1 MGGCEGSGVDGF
13 SGLLVLDIFMEDN
26 NTQSII
32 EDANESTNIR
42 LAYEYTESV
51 YKARNEALDNLNGR
65 LGTFLGFGG
74 LLLRFAADLPGIK
87 TGCLTC
93 LILKAIVC
101 GFSAA
106 SIFVIATGLT
116 SNPRGILVKPRELMT
131 DYWYNESK
139 ERYRA
144 YITNT
149 WVEAIELFEKAA
161 IKKGKRLN
169 LAIWLLTLATIAFAL
184 DIIIASVFTG

>member
-1 MGGCEGSGVDGF
+1 MGGCEEPGVDGF

-32 EDANESTNIR
+32 EGTTESTNIN

-74 LLLRFAADLPGIK
+74 LLLRFAADLPGIN

-101 GFSAA
+101 GFS
-106 SIFVIATGLT
+106 
-116 SNPRGILVKPRELMT
+116 
-131 DYWYNESK
+131 NESD

-149 WVEAIELFEKAA
+149 WVEAIELFEEAA

-169 LAIWLLTLATIAFAL
+169 LSIWLLTLATIAFAL
-184 DIIIASVFTG
+184 DIIIASVFTGSIFHNN

>member
-1 MGGCEGSGVDGF
+1 MAND
-13 SGLLVLDIFMEDN
+13 

-32 EDANESTNIR
+32 EGITESTNIS

-74 LLLRFAADLPGIK
+74 LLLRFAADLPGLN

-106 SIFVIATGLT
+106 SIFAIATGLT
-116 SNPRGILVKPRELMT
+116 SNPIGTIVKPRELMT
-131 DYWYNESK
+131 DYWYNESD
-139 ERYRA
+139 ERCRA

-149 WVEAIELFEKAA
+149 WVEAIELFEEAA

-169 LAIWLLTLATIAFAL
+169 LAIWLLALATIAFAL
-184 DIIIASVFTG
+184 DIIIASVFTD